1 LLSKFKNIL
10 PGNNKPN
17 QFLKIIYELN
27 KHQEVS
33 EEIESLIWKAYVFGR
48 DAHKGQKRRSGEPYF
63 NHCASVGGILANWN
77 LDVNTIIAGL
87 LHDTVEDTEV
97 TFDQISNE
105 FNSEITELISGVT
118 KLSGIK
124 FYSRKQKQAENF
136 MKMFLSVAKDIRVI
150 IIKFADRLHNM
161 STIKHLPL
169 IKQRRIANETKEVF
183 APLAH
188 RLGMY
193 KLKSEYEDLIFKT
206 IEPKIYKSI
215 QKKVKSSRADR
226 ENYLTLFVGPIQKQI
241 NKFTISNR
249 ISRRTKH
256 YSSIYGKMKKR
267 GKTFE
272 EIMDIMAVR
281 VIVNRIDECYAV
293 LGIIHQLYTPL
304 QDRFKDFIATP
315 KSNGYQS
322 LHTTVFGLNG
332 KVVEVQIR
340 TEEMNQTAE
349 IGVAA
354 HWVYKE
360 GQHKNGNK
368 NSLNK
373 HISWLREL
381 VDVLQDEKRNEDPKE
396 FLQLLKID
404 LFEEEIFIFTPKG
417 DVFQLKENSTP
428 VDFAFEIHTEVGMH
442 CISAKVNGRIV
453 PLNTKL
459 KNGDSIEIITSESQ
473 NPSYAWLKF
482 VQTIKAKT
490 NIKKWVKKEQ
500 NDKAIALG
508 KEILEKTLRR
518 IKKKHI
524 INKIFENPQ
533 LLGVNNIDQVYI
545 GLSNGSFLVRDI
557 IEKYSP
563 AENIIESKQNESLTQ
578 RFLDKAR
585 GAARGVSVDGISNT
599 LLNFGKCCNPIP
611 GEDILGYV
619 TRGRGVT
626 IHRNSCNNLPVLK
639 NEDRFI
645 HVDWNVGK
653 NQQFL
658 VQLKLVGE
666 DRKHFLNNITN
677 EFSKHNININSI
689 EAKSE
694 EGLATINLIIE
705 VRDRRQLKRIQ
716 NKIRNI
722 KNLIY
727 IKRV

>member
-1 LLSKFKNIL
+1 MLSKFKNIL
-10 PGNNKPN
+10 PGHNKPN
-17 QFLKIIYELN
+17 QYLKIIYELN

-33 EEIESLIWKAYVFGR
+33 EEIESLIWKAYVFGK

-63 NHCASVGGILANWN
+63 SHCASVGGILANWN

-105 FNSEITELISGVT
+105 FNSEIAELISGVT

-169 IKQRRIANETKEVF
+169 IKQRRIANETKEVY

-206 IEPKIYKSI
+206 IEPKIYKNI

-226 ENYLTLFVGPIQKQI
+226 ENYLTLFVRPIQKQI
-241 NKFTISNR
+241 NKFTINHK
-249 ISRRTKH
+249 ISHRTKH

-349 IGVAA
+349 VGVAA

-360 GQHKNGNK
+360 GQDRNGTK

-459 KNGDSIEIITSESQ
+459 KNGDSVEIITSENQ

-524 INKIFENPQ
+524 INELIENPQ

-545 GLSNGSFLVRDI
+545 GLSNGSFLIRDI

-563 AENIIESKQNESLTQ
+563 AENIIESKNNESLTQ

-677 EFSKHNININSI
+677 ECSKHNININSI

-716 NKIRNI
+716 NKIKNI

>member
-1 LLSKFKNIL
+1 MLSKFKNIL
-10 PGNNKPN
+10 PGHNKPN
-17 QFLKIIYELN
+17 QYLKIIYELN

-33 EEIESLIWKAYVFGR
+33 EEIESLIWKAYVFGK

-63 NHCASVGGILANWN
+63 SHCASVGGILANWN

-105 FNSEITELISGVT
+105 FNSEIAELISGVT

-206 IEPKIYKSI
+206 IEPKIYKNI

-226 ENYLTLFVGPIQKQI
+226 ENYLTLFVRPIQKQI
-241 NKFTISNR
+241 NKFTINHK
-249 ISRRTKH
+249 ISHRTKH

-349 IGVAA
+349 VGVAA

-360 GQHKNGNK
+360 GQDRNGTK

-459 KNGDSIEIITSESQ
+459 KNGDSVEIITSENQ

-524 INKIFENPQ
+524 INELIENPQ

-545 GLSNGSFLVRDI
+545 GLSNGSFLIRDI

-563 AENIIESKQNESLTQ
+563 AENIIESKNNESLTQ

-677 EFSKHNININSI
+677 ECSKHNININSI

-716 NKIRNI
+716 NKIKNI

>member
-1 LLSKFKNIL
+1 MLNSIKNIL
-10 PGNNKPN
+10 PRGNGKPT
-17 QFLKIIYELN
+17 QFLTIINELN
-27 KHQEVS
+27 KH
-33 EEIESLIWKAYVFGR
+33 EEISKEVEEFIWKAYSFGEV
-48 DAHKGQKRRSGEPYF
+48 AHNGQKRRSGEPYF

-97 TFDQISNE
+97 TFEQISKE
-105 FNSEITELISGVT
+105 FNAEIAELISGVT

-124 FYSRKQKQAENF
+124 FYSRQQKQAENF

-161 STIKHLPL
+161 NTIQYLPL

-206 IEPKIYKSI
+206 IEPKVYRKI
-215 QKKVKSSRADR
+215 QKMLKSSKSDR
-226 ENYLTLFVGPIQKQI
+226 EKYLTKFIQPIKNQI
-241 NKFTISNR
+241 NKYSIQNR
-249 ISRRTKH
+249 IIHRTKH
-256 YSSIYGKMKKR
+256 YSSIYGKMKRRDKS
-267 GKTFE
+267 FE

-281 VIVNRIDECYAV
+281 IIVKRVDECYAV
-293 LGIIHQLYTPL
+293 LGSIHQLYTPL
-304 QDRFKDFIATP
+304 HTRFKDFIATP

-322 LHTTVFGLNG
+322 LHTTVFGVNG

-340 TEEMNQTAE
+340 TEDMDQTAE

-354 HWVYKE
+354 HWAYKE
-360 GQHKNGNK
+360 NQGNGK
-368 NSLNK
+368 KETKSLDK

-381 VDVLQDEKRNEDPKE
+381 VDVLQDEDKNSNPKE

-404 LFEEEIFIFTPKG
+404 LFEEEIFVFTPKG

-442 CISAKVNGRIV
+442 CISAKVNGKIV

-459 KNGDSIEIITSESQ
+459 KNGDSIEIITSENQ

-500 NDKAIALG
+500 NDKAIDLG

-518 IKKKHI
+518 LKNKKLINDIIK
-524 INKIFENPQ
+524 NPQ
-533 LLGVNNIDQVYI
+533 QLGVNSLDQVYI
-545 GLSNGSFLVRDI
+545 GVSNGTFTVRDI

-563 AENIIESKQNESLTQ
+563 SAQSDESKQNKTFTQ

-585 GAARGVSVDGISNT
+585 GTARGVSVDGISNT

-611 GEDILGYV
+611 GEEIVGYV

-626 IHRNSCNNLPVLK
+626 IHRNSCNNLPVLD

-645 HVDWNVGK
+645 HVEWNVGR

-658 VQLKLVGE
+658 VQLKVVGE
-666 DRKHFLNNITN
+666 DRKHFLNNIT
-677 EFSKHNININSI
+677 ETPNIQVIQWR
-689 EAKSE
+689 
-694 EGLATINLIIE
+694 INLI
-705 VRDRRQLKRIQ
+705 QNTKRCWI
-716 NKIRNI
+716 
-722 KNLIY
+722 
-727 IKRV
+727 

>member
-1 LLSKFKNIL
+1 MLSKFKNIL
-10 PGNNKPN
+10 PGHNKPN
-17 QFLKIIYELN
+17 QYLKIIHELN

-33 EEIESLIWKAYVFGR
+33 EEIESLIWKAYVFGK

-206 IEPKIYKSI
+206 IEPKIYKDI

-226 ENYLTLFVGPIQKQI
+226 ENYLTLFVRPIQKQI
-241 NKFTISNR
+241 NKFTINHK
-249 ISRRTKH
+249 ISHRTKH

-349 IGVAA
+349 VGVAA

-360 GQHKNGNK
+360 GQDRNGTK

-381 VDVLQDEKRNEDPKE
+381 VEVLQDEKRNEDPKE

-459 KNGDSIEIITSESQ
+459 KNGDSVEIITSENQ

-524 INKIFENPQ
+524 INEIIENPQ

-545 GLSNGSFLVRDI
+545 GLSNGSFLIRDI

-563 AENIIESKQNESLTQ
+563 AENIIESKNNESLTQ

-677 EFSKHNININSI
+677 ECSKHNININSI

-716 NKIRNI
+716 NKIKNI